1 MTATKPQA
9 KPAVPAS
16 TAVRIIP
23 CLDIADGRVVKGRQF
38 QNLRDAGDPRRVA
51 EFYSENGADE
61 ICFLDIAASHK
72 GRKPLTQVLEQVA
85 EVCFVPLLAGGGV
98 ATASDMRNLLRAGAD
113 KVSVNSAA
121 VARPELLE
129 DCAAQNGAQ
138 CVVLAI
144 DARRRA
150 HPRQETSQGTH
161 GNPAGAG
168 DQAPVQGWEVLT
180 HGGRRETGREA
191 VAWAQEGVARGAGEI
206 LLTSFD
212 QDGTR
217 AGFDLPLLR
226 AVAQAVSVP
235 VIASG
240 GAGSAADMIAAIRLG
255 GASAVLAAS
264 IFHDGDTTPAAVATE
279 FRRAGLPVRTP
290 MG

>member
-1 MTATKPQA
+1 MRA
-9 KPAVPAS
+9 
-16 TAVRIIP
+16 
-23 CLDIADGRVVKGRQF
+23 
-38 QNLRDAGDPRRVA
+38 
-51 EFYSENGADE
+51 
-61 ICFLDIAASHK
+61 
-72 GRKPLTQVLEQVA
+72 
-85 EVCFVPLLAGGGV
+85 LLC
-98 ATASDMRNLLRAGAD
+98 AGAD

-121 VARPELLE
+121 VAQPDLLE
-129 DCAAQNGAQ
+129 ACAAQNGAQ

-144 DARRRA
+144 DAKRRA
-150 HPRQETSQGTH
+150 SDRRESNERQEPS
-161 GNPAGAG
+161 
-168 DQAPVQGWEVLT
+168 DQPPSQGWEVLT
-180 HGGRRETGREA
+180 HGGRRATGREA

-226 AVAQAVSVP
+226 AVAAAVSVP

-240 GAGSAADMIAAIRLG
+240 GAGSAADMIAAVRLG

-264 IFHDGDTTPAAVATE
+264 IFHDRETTPAAVATE
-279 FRRAGLPVRTP
+279 FRRAGLPVREA